1 MGGEEQK
8 RDAED
13 SEKEMLMNELV
24 INFTAEVWMYHGK
37 SAWFFVTLPKDES
50 EQIKFFNN
58 HKRRGWG
65 SVRVKVT
72 IGETSWSTSIFPD
85 SKAGAYLLPVKAEVR
100 KKERIAAGD
109 NATVKLV
116 VM

>member
-1 MGGEEQK
+1 MDLE
-8 RDAED
+8 
-13 SEKEMLMNELV
+13 
-24 INFTAEVWMYHGK
+24 FTFSGKIWMYQGK

-65 SVRVKVT
+65 SVRVKAT

-85 SKAGAYLLPVKAEVR
+85 SKAGAYLLPVKSDIR
-100 KKERIAAGD
+100 KKEKIAAGD
-109 NATVKLV
+109 SFSVKV
-116 VM
+116 RVSV